1 MTMRFVPLIG
11 LAVAL
16 AVFASPAR
24 AAEEKSKEP
33 QKVLNVIA
41 VKVKGDLDAYLA
53 KVKKLREAA
62 DQSESGGTFRVW
74 RAAVA
79 GQQTGTVYI
88 GIEYPSLEAYAEG
101 TTKQRDSKEWT
112 KLMKDLDASGVR
124 EVQSSMLLVEV
135 TP

>member
-1 MTMRFVPLIG
+1 MTMRFGPLIG

-16 AVFASPAR
+16 ALFASPAR

-33 QKVLNVIA
+33 HGVLNVVA
-41 VKVKGDLDAYLA
+41 VKVKGDVDAYLA
-53 KVKKLREAA
+53 KVKKLRAAA
-62 DQSESGGTFRVW
+62 DESGALGTFRVW

-79 GQQTGTVYI
+79 GPETGTIYVA
-88 GIEYPSLEAYAEG
+88 IEYPSLEAYAAAVS
-101 TTKQRDSKEWT
+101 KQREDKEWT

-124 EVQSSMLLVEV
+124 EVVGQSLLVDV